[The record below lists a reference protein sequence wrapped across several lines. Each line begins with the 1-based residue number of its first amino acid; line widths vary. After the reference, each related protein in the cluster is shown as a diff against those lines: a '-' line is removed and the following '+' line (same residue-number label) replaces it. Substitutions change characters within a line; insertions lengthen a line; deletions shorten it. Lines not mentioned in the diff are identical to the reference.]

1 MMETQYQKA
10 VRWILQG
17 IIEDDA
23 MWILDG
29 IEKLKD
35 LVKNEQVTEADQNFA
50 KELLSQLIE
59 EE

>member
-10 VRWILQG
+10 VRWILEG

-23 MWILDG
+23 TWILDG

-35 LVKNEQVTEADQNFA
+35 LVKGEPVTEADQNFA
-50 KELLSQLIE
+50 KELLSQLIDAE
-59 EE
+59 

>member
-1 MMETQYQKA
+1 METEYQKA

-23 MWILDG
+23 TWILDG

-35 LVKNEQVTEADQNFA
+35 LVKSEPVTEADQNFA

>member
-1 MMETQYQKA
+1 METQYQKA

-23 MWILDG
+23 TWIFDG

-35 LVKNEQVTEADQNFA
+35 LVKSEQVTEADQNFA